1 MICRDC
7 RETLVE
13 SAKAGVLSC
22 PTCGYSAKLTQPVA
36 MTGRTTLTKAGDVR
50 VIDGTARTAE
60 VQP

>member
-13 SAKAGVLSC
+13 SAKAGVFSC
-22 PTCGYSAKLTQPVA
+22 PTCAYSVSLSQPVA

-50 VIDGTARTAE
+50 VLDGTPRE